1 MNIKELY
8 SWNFDVWQRVFA
20 MRSRFPHAVLLH
32 GRAGIGK
39 IAFAESL
46 AASLLCEAPQVD
58 GLACGQCLSCGWL
71 TQGNHPDFRA
81 ITPGDKEDKDD
92 KTEEGDEAGE
102 PTSKAKKSHIVV
114 DQIRALS
121 EMVGLSSHRQGSRI
135 VLLHPAETL
144 NLAAA
149 NALLKMLE
157 EPPPD
162 TIFILV
168 SHQSQRLLPTIRSRC
183 HKIAM
188 KMPTIEGAR
197 DWLTE
202 HGVKDAIHCLAQA
215 GGSPLLALEAN
226 DTIAQADA
234 EVFMRELTKADKA
247 DVFAVSAHWG
257 KAGLLTAV
265 SLLQKW
271 IYDVLSARFYE
282 IVRYYPQQ
290 VKVLKDISQQIDVRR
305 LLDFQR
311 DLNEARGQTSHPLNA
326 ELQLEALML
335 KYTQLF

>member
-8 SWNFDVWQRVFA
+8 PWNIGVWQRVA
-20 MRSRFPHAVLLH
+20 TMRSRFPHAVLLH

-46 AASLLCEAPQVD
+46 AASLLCEAPQEN

-71 TQGNHPDFRA
+71 AQGNHPDFRV
-81 ITPGDKEDKDD
+81 ITPGDKEDKES
-92 KTEEGDEAGE
+92 KAEEGDEAGE
-102 PTSKAKKSHIVV
+102 SGSKAKKSHIVV
-114 DQIRALS
+114 DQIRSLS

-135 VLLHPAETL
+135 VLLYPAETL

-168 SHQSQRLLPTIRSRC
+168 SHQPQRLLPTMRSRC
-183 HKIAM
+183 HKITM
-188 KMPTIEGAR
+188 QMPTIEEAIAWLSAR
-197 DWLTE
+197 
-202 HGVKDAIHCLAQA
+202 GVGDATTCLAQS
-215 GGSPLLALEAN
+215 GGAPLLALEAN
-226 DTIAQADA
+226 DAAVQADA
-234 EVFMRELTKADKA
+234 EVFTRELLKADKA
-247 DVFAVSAHWG
+247 DAFAASSHWG
-257 KAGLLTAV
+257 KSGLLTAV

-271 IYDVLSARFYE
+271 VYDVLSARLYGV
-282 IVRYYPQQ
+282 VRYYPQQ
-290 VKVLKDISQQIDVRR
+290 IKVLKTLSQQVNIRR

-311 DLNEARGQTSHPLNA
+311 DLNEARGQASHPLNA